1 MTPSNPVFREH
12 RTFARSVA
20 EVFEALRA
28 GGWFVDGAVDGAV
41 WRDGAASGR
50 ILREDP
56 PRSLTLSHERA
67 GEQTKVFFVLVAG
80 PEGTTLEVLH
90 TLFASSETRDAEAR
104 VWRSRF
110 RRLSEIL
117 G

>member
-1 MTPSNPVFREH
+1 MTPLNPVFRDH

-20 EVFEALRA
+20 EVFAALRA
-28 GGWFVDGAVDGAV
+28 GDWLVEGAVEGAV

-56 PRSLTLSHERA
+56 PRTLTLSHERA
-67 GEQTKVFFVLVAG
+67 GEQTKVFFVLVAA

-104 VWRSRF
+104 IWRSRL
-110 RRLSEIL
+110 RRLSETL